1 MGTAAGFKVWLIP
14 GTHREVLGFSPQW
27 VRIWGG
33 GSPNQT
39 VFVPFCTGTDYIAV

>member
-14 GTHREVLGFSPQW
+14 GTHREVLGFSPLW
-27 VRIWGG
+27 VRIWSG